1 MRGVVDAE
9 CRSHTGDWSI
19 RLSAGLLDEGVDQYL
34 VAVRYEPISI
44 DGGVSARDA
53 RFAGLRQS
61 LADDGLYVRSRRSLR
76 DDSCGLDARDELID
90 VV

>member
-1 MRGVVDAE
+1 
-9 CRSHTGDWSI
+9 
-19 RLSAGLLDEGVDQYL
+19 
-34 VAVRYEPISI
+34 
-44 DGGVSARDA
+44 VSARDA